1 MKKKILFAVKNMNIG
16 GVEKSLL
23 SLLNTMDQ
31 EQYEVDLLLLEDYG
45 GYMKEIPQ
53 WVNVIVWEDF
63 AELKTALDGSPV
75 DAVLKYIKRGRIG
88 RAADLLL
95 GWQQYKKTGD
105 FSFYYKSVFRKVEK
119 LKGRYDVAVAY
130 SSINGYLTWLLN
142 HYVDAERRVG
152 WIHFEI
158 NKMYIDKR
166 FMLTLHKPMDK
177 IYIVSPSS
185 YEMFVS
191 QFPELEAKCEVRYNV
206 VDEAAVKYLANE
218 KVENIRAD
226 DALTIVTLGRL
237 TNQKR
242 QDIIP
247 EVVAKLQQQGEK
259 VKWYL
264 IGEGGIRGKI
274 EENCKK
280 YGVED
285 SVILLGLK
293 SNPYPYLKQADL
305 YVQTSAYEGYC
316 IALAEARVFGL
327 PCVATEFSGAHEQ
340 LDGRENSYVV
350 NLDTEEIADAILKV
364 AASLKGAQN
373 GNNT

>member
-1 MKKKILFAVKNMNIG
+1 MNVG

-31 EQYEVDLLLLEDYG
+31 EQYEVDLLLLEEYG
-45 GYMKEIPQ
+45 GFLSEIPK
-53 WVNVIVWEDF
+53 WVNVIVWDDF
-63 AELKTALDGSPV
+63 AELKDEFDGSPI
-75 DAVLKYIKRGRIG
+75 DAILKYVKRGKIF

-95 GWQQYKKTGD
+95 GYQKYKKTGD
-105 FSFYYKSVFRKVEK
+105 YSWYYQSVFRKVKK
-119 LKGRYDVAVAY
+119 LSGQYDVAVAY
-130 SSINGYLTWLLN
+130 SSIIGYLTWLVN
-142 HYVDAERRVG
+142 NYVDAEQRIG

-158 NKMYIDKR
+158 NKMRYDKQFLLSMHR
-166 FMLTLHKPMDK
+166 PMDK

-185 YEMFVS
+185 YDMFVS
-191 QFPELEAKCEVRYNV
+191 QFPELKDRCEVRYNV
-206 VDEAAVKYLANE
+206 VDEATVKYLANE
-218 KVENIRAD
+218 SVENIRTENSFTV
-226 DALTIVTLGRL
+226 LTLGRL

-242 QDIIP
+242 QDLIP
-247 EVVAKLQQQGEK
+247 EVVAKLHQHGVN

-264 IGEGGIRGKI
+264 IGEGSLREKI
-274 EENCKK
+274 EQNCKK
-280 YGVED
+280 YHVED
-285 SVILLGLK
+285 SVVLLGLK
-293 SNPYPYLKQADL
+293 SNPYPYLKQADI

-364 AASLKGAQN
+364 AASLKGVQY
-373 GNNT
+373 GDDT